1 MKVLMIS
8 KACITGPYQRKLEEI
23 AAHDGI
29 ELRVVVPPYWRT
41 GERREQLEPH
51 HLDGYEMS
59 VRRALFNG
67 HFHYHFYPGLVRE
80 MDEFA
85 PDLVHIDEEPYN
97 LATAHAIWLA
107 KRCSTRAVFFSWQN
121 LARKYPPP
129 FSWLE
134 RYCHRNAAAIAGT
147 AGAADVLRAKGFSGR
162 LAVAPQ
168 FGVDPEVFKPGVERD
183 AGRPF
188 TVGYLGRL
196 IEAKGLRT
204 LMEAVA
210 DLPGVGVRIG
220 GQGPLEAW
228 IEDFAAARGL
238 ADRVD
243 GPAAIAPVAV
253 PEFMNTLDVLVLPSI
268 PTVSWVEQF
277 GRVLVEAMACKVAVV
292 ASDCGEIPGVVGDA
306 GILVEPGDQ
315 RELRGAL
322 ERLRDGPERRSELGR
337 RGRQRV
343 LANFTQQRIAATTVD
358 FYREISG

>member
-41 GERREQLEPH
+41 GDRREELEPH

-67 HFHYHFYPGLVRE
+67 HFHYHFYPGLARE

-85 PDLVHIDEEPYN
+85 PDLVHVDEEPYN

-107 KRCSTRAVFFSWQN
+107 KRRATRALFFSWQN
-121 LARKYPPP
+121 LVRKYPPP

-147 AGAADVLRAKGFSGR
+147 AGAAHVLRAKGFAGR
-162 LAVAPQ
+162 LTVAPQ
-168 FGVDPEVFKPGVERD
+168 FGVDPQVFKPGAERD
-183 AGRPF
+183 DGRPF

-196 IEAKGLRT
+196 IEAKGLKP
-204 LMEAVA
+204 LMRAMGDLHEAR
-210 DLPGVGVRIG
+210 LRIG
-220 GQGPLEAW
+220 GQGPLEDW
-228 IEDFAAARGL
+228 IVDFATAGGL
-238 ADRVD
+238 TDRMD
-243 GPAAIAPVAV
+243 GPAAIAPAAV

-268 PTVSWVEQF
+268 PTASWVEQF
-277 GRVLVEAMACKVAVV
+277 GRVLVEAMACEVAVV

-315 RELRGAL
+315 RKLLGAL
-322 ERLRDGPERRSELGR
+322 ERLRDDPEHRTELGR
-337 RGRQRV
+337 RGRERV
-343 LANFTQQRIAATTVD
+343 LANYTQQRIAATTVD
-358 FYREISG
+358 FYRDISA